1 MRRSVRLPFPD
12 LPVLQPLTKKHQIL
26 RCQFLTMPDLLLYV
40 LDLPIVSSTSAREG
54 VLDAN
59 DDQVVA
65 AAEKNH

>member
-1 MRRSVRLPFPD
+1 
-12 LPVLQPLTKKHQIL
+12 
-26 RCQFLTMPDLLLYV
+26 MPDLLL

-54 VLDAN
+54 ALDAN